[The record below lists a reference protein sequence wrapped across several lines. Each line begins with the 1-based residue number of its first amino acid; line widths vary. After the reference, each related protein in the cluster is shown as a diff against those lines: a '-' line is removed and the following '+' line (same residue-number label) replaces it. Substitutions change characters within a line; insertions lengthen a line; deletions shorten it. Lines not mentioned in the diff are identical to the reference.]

1 MKKPVAIDKADIK
14 AFLGPG
20 SCFEGKLTF
29 DEMVRLDGKF
39 TGEIRSSDTLVVGES
54 AVIEGDISVGALI
67 FSGRFTG
74 NIVASNLVE
83 LRAPAQ
89 VEGSIQTPTLK
100 IEEKVIFNGEI
111 KMSSA
116 AASGPVEKNVEKK
129 ER

>member
-89 VEGSIQTPTLK
+89 VDGSIQTPILK

-111 KMSSA
+111 KMSSGS
-116 AASGPVEKNVEKK
+116 ASGPVEKNVEKK